1 MVQRLLEEVYL
12 FLIAVCFEQV
22 KIVLESVLSSKARR
36 SWNKLMENELIDHH
50 HLILHKVIQMLE
62 HNVK

>member
-1 MVQRLLEEVYL
+1 MVQRLLEKVYL

-22 KIVLESVLSSKARR
+22 KIVLESVLGSKARR
-36 SWNKLMENELIDHH
+36 SWNKLMENELIDHR